1 MSDAGEKE
9 KKRPASYILTTNIHR
24 VWGVYR
30 CCQMVLLF
38 SEDSRQLWQDCI
50 QDYLTNV
57 QPQKKKPH
65 PTSP

>member
-1 MSDAGEKE
+1 MPRRRQKKKERKRRQQMSDAGEKE

-38 SEDSRQLWQDCI
+38 SEDSRQL
-50 QDYLTNV
+50 
-57 QPQKKKPH
+57 
-65 PTSP
+65 